1 MRILRQKWTTVAC
14 YYPKRNFYERK
25 KNPLVYLSSTFT
37 YFIINTFYI
46 LAPIPMF
53 FPKYADMM
61 NSSIEK
67 SNDKLKKKKISGVL
81 CRIWQNGVV
90 ACLCLWTVNH
100 RGDIILP
107 IQPTQDSD
115 AQCNRRDLKDSETE
129 PGLTLCVS
137 FVSECFDNTELQ
149 FQKGTEGGR
158 RDKAEELT
166 DSSAEDVPAPTSRYA
181 DIVNVIYKPNICWIK
196 IWWVNDWNT

>member
-1 MRILRQKWTTVAC
+1 MNDGCVLL
-14 YYPKRNFYERK
+14 PKEKLLWK
-25 KNPLVYLSSTFT
+25 KEKPTSVPVIHLHLFHHK
-37 YFIINTFYI
+37 YI
-46 LAPIPMF
+46 LYPRTNPHVFSKICWH
-53 FPKYADMM
+53 DELLHREEQRQ
-61 NSSIEK
+61 I
-67 SNDKLKKKKISGVL
+67 KKKKKSGVL